1 MAAGREHEHRP
12 RPSTATLLSTGEV
25 LVAGGRAG
33 TTLSSGAE
41 RYDPVG
47 DTWRTV
53 PDLSIPRLEHTATLL
68 NDGRVLVAGGFD
80 GSGTGNGVSSAE
92 LYTRQP
98 PVPTTLTVPPV
109 VHLTLVGLQIALP
122 FKATLTRSSDG
133 AAIAGKTVS
142 FATGA
147 GPACSDTT
155 NAQGVAS
162 CTFTVSRL
170 LGVVLGLGYSAAFG
184 GDDDY
189 VGSSAR
195 AASSGDPSTSTPR
208 RTPGRRRLARPRS
221 RPLMKRPAPR
231 SWLGT
236 GSSSETGRGRALNG
250 HMAIRSWVWV
260 ELR

>member
-1 MAAGREHEHRP
+1 MSTPRTLGTATRLSNGKVLLAGGYQGTVNNASAELYDPASNTWQPAASMSTGR
-12 RPSTATLLSTGEV
+12 TQQKATLLSTGEV
-25 LVAGGRAG
+25 LIAGGRAG

-189 VGSSAR
+189 VGSS
-195 AASSGDPSTSTPR
+195 GQ
-208 RTPGRRRLARPRS
+208 GGLV
-221 RPLMKRPAPR
+221 
-231 SWLGT
+231 G
-236 GSSSETGRGRALNG
+236 
-250 HMAIRSWVWV
+250 
-260 ELR
+260 